1 MRNFSRISSI
11 GLILFAVII
20 LSGCT
25 SQQPVLPIPQTEQA
39 SLTGGLP
46 ANVAFHLI
54 SYRSGEEDQVVPIGN
69 APITVTFGADGN
81 LTGSSGCNSYSAPFR
96 VDEPALTIGTPVE
109 SSRMRCDSLVMIQ
122 EQRFL
127 ALLPQAV
134 SYGMVAPDTLAI
146 YDNTGDVIMVFEKTV
161 S

>member
-1 MRNFSRISSI
+1 MRYFPRISSI

-25 SQQPVLPIPQTEQA
+25 SQQPILPIPQTEQA
-39 SLTGGLP
+39 SSTGSLP
-46 ANVAFHLI
+46 AGVTFHLV
-54 SYRSGEEDQVVPIGN
+54 SYRSGEEDQVVPIGY
-69 APITVTFGADGN
+69 APITITFGVDGN
-81 LTGSSGCNSYSAPFR
+81 LTGSSGCNSFSASYQ
-96 VDEPALTIGTPVE
+96 VNGPALSIGTPE
-109 SSRMRCDSLVMIQ
+109 QGSRMLCETLVMIQ

-146 YDNTGDVIMVFEKTV
+146 YDNTGDVIMVFQRIG